1 MVGQGVLRECL
12 DSAEVAS
19 ILVIGRSRCGLE
31 HEKLE
36 EILHE
41 DFTEYGRIENRLVE
55 LDACFFCLGVSAA
68 GMTEESYRRV
78 TFDFTVSAAEIL
90 SRLNPEMVFCYVS
103 GAGTDSTAKGRSMW
117 ARVKGMTENRLL
129 EVPFE
134 AVYLF
139 RPGYIQP
146 VKGVRS
152 KTRLY
157 RLIYL
162 VLAPFY
168 PVWKTLFP
176 GFVTTT
182 EKVGLAMIRVANE
195 GFARRVLDTRDI
207 NALASES
214 A

>member
-1 MVGQGVLRECL
+1 VVSIVAVGRGPCGV
-12 DSAEVAS
+12 
-19 ILVIGRSRCGLE
+19 E

-36 EILHE
+36 EILHD
-41 DFTEYGRIENRLVE
+41 DFTEYGSIESRLQN

-68 GMTEESYRRV
+68 GMSEESYRHI
-78 TFDFTVSAAEIL
+78 TFDFTVRAAETL

-103 GAGTDSTAKGRSMW
+103 GAGTDSSARGRSMW
-117 ARVKGMTENRLL
+117 ARVKGMTENRLV
-129 EVPFE
+129 EIPFK

-146 VKGVRS
+146 MKGVRS
-152 KTRLY
+152 KTSLY
-157 RLIYL
+157 RLIYS

-182 EKVGLAMIRVANE
+182 EKVGLAMIRVSE
-195 GFARRVLDTRDI
+195 QGFSRQILETRDI
-207 NALASES
+207 NALAPGSD
-214 A
+214 